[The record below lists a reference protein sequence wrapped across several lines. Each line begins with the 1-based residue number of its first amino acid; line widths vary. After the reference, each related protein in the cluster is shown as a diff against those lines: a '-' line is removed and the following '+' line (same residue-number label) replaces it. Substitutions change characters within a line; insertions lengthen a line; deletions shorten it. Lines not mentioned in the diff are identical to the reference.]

1 MQRDPLSPSAASP
14 PPPHAGGQACLLALA
29 SSGAWT
35 SVALLRADAAGVECD
50 SLAEPAGADQ
60 STRLLA
66 MIGEVL
72 GGRDLGALSAIAFD
86 AGPGAFTGLRIG
98 CSVAQGLGFARGLPL
113 IEVGSLESAAWR
125 SLRLAGRPP
134 ALALVA
140 NDARM
145 GEIYASLC
153 LVRAPETD
161 TEAPAVE
168 VLAGPVV
175 CRPDAPPAPMTRA
188 ALAATRPDLAG
199 LAWFAAG
206 DAWHGIGLGAGWHE
220 ALAGRDPV
228 GAVAGDAHALAELAL
243 GLWRA
248 GQWVPAE
255 AASPRYVRDKVALD
269 VDEQRRL
276 REQRA
281 VAR

>member
-1 MQRDPLSPSAASP
+1 MQRAPLSHSPAASP
-14 PPPHAGGQACLLALA
+14 SGAPARLLAIA

-35 SVALLRADAAGVECD
+35 SVALLRADGSGVECD

-60 STRLLA
+60 STRMMA

-72 GGRDLGALSAIAFD
+72 GGRELGAVDAVAFD

-113 IEVGSLESAAWR
+113 VEVGSLEAAAWR
-125 SLRLAGRPP
+125 SLRLAGRPT
-134 ALALVA
+134 AVALVA

-153 LVRAPETD
+153 LVRSPASGRDAPR
-161 TEAPAVE
+161 VE
-168 VLAGPVV
+168 ILDGPVV
-175 CRPDAPPAPMTRA
+175 CRPDAPPASLTRG
-188 ALAATRPDLAG
+188 ALALGRPDLAG
-199 LAWFAAG
+199 LDWLAAG
-206 DAWHGIGLGAGWHE
+206 DAWGGIGLGGGWHE
-220 ALAGRDPV
+220 VLAGVEPA
-228 GAVAGDAHALAELAL
+228 GAVAGDAHAVAELAL
-243 GLWRA
+243 GLWRDGRA
-248 GQWVPAE
+248 VPADQT
-255 AASPRYVRDKVALD
+255 SPRYVRDKVALD

-281 VAR
+281 LAR